1 MNFKKDDKVLKL
13 VKYIGKNYD
22 VQSQVKM
29 QKILYFLSLDFYRKY
44 NQFLFDNSF
53 QAWIYGP
60 VQPKAFS
67 ALKKHGF
74 DFTSNFWI
82 DVDEIGSVQ
91 LK

>member
-53 QAWIYGP
+53 QA
-60 VQPKAFS
+60 
-67 ALKKHGF
+67 
-74 DFTSNFWI
+74 
-82 DVDEIGSVQ
+82 
-91 LK
+91 

>member
-1 MNFKKDDKVLKL
+1 VGDIMNFKKDDKVLKL

-53 QAWIYGP
+53 QA
-60 VQPKAFS
+60 
-67 ALKKHGF
+67 
-74 DFTSNFWI
+74 
-82 DVDEIGSVQ
+82 
-91 LK
+91 